1 MQKQR
6 EHWSS
11 HLGFILAAA
20 GSAIGL
26 GTLWK
31 FPYVTGENGGGIFVL
46 IYIFCTFFIGIPVFI
61 AELVLGRKA
70 QRGAVGV
77 FATLANNSAVWKT
90 AGWLGV
96 ASSFLIM
103 SFYSILAG
111 WGLNYVFMS
120 LSQFYESMT
129 AQEISGVF
137 DILASSADITLF
149 WHLLFTALTAAVV
162 YRGIRQGI
170 EYWSRFMTIGLLVIL
185 VGMCLFAM
193 TLEGFSEGVRFIL
206 YPDVSHFKPSAAIEA
221 LGLSFFTLSLG
232 QGIMLTYGSYM
243 RKGDD
248 IPKTAIIIGVMIIIV
263 SLLAGL
269 MIFPIIF
276 TFGFAPEAG
285 PGLVFKTLPVLFAKL
300 PGALFISTAFF
311 ILFVF
316 TALTSAV
323 ALIEVVAANFTDL
336 LGWSRQKAVLVVA
349 ISCFIFGIPS
359 ALSNTHTLF
368 ANWPAIYGKSFFETI
383 DDIVSLWLLP
393 IGGLMVAMFTGW
405 FLDKQISQAE
415 FDSGTQLRWMWRPWL
430 FFMRWV
436 APVAIVFII
445 LQQSKLIDIDAYFN
459 GKRTPTKGV
468 EKSHSPESLDIDAK

>member
-31 FPYVTGENGGGIFVL
+31 FPYVTGENGGGVFVFL
-46 IYIFCTFFIGIPVFI
+46 YIFCTFFIGIPVFI
-61 AELVLGRKA
+61 AELILGRKA

-77 FATLANNSAVWKT
+77 FAALANNSAFWKM

-103 SFYSILAG
+103 SFYSVLAG

-120 LSQFYESMT
+120 LTQFYQNKS
-129 AQEISGVF
+129 AQEISNVF

-149 WHLLFTALTAAVV
+149 WHFIFTALTAAVV

-170 EYWSRFMTIGLLVIL
+170 EYWSRFMTIGLLIIL

-193 TLEGFSEGVRFIL
+193 TLDGFKEGVHFIF
-206 YPDVSHFKPSAAIEA
+206 YPDLSRFKPSSAIQA

-243 RKGDD
+243 RRGDD
-248 IPKTAIIIGVMIIIV
+248 IPRTAIIIGGMIILV
-263 SLLAGL
+263 SLLAAL

-276 TFGFAPEAG
+276 TFGFAPEGG
-285 PGLVFKTLPVLFAKL
+285 PGLVFKTLPVLFSKL
-300 PGALFISTAFF
+300 PGALFVSTSFF

-316 TALTSAV
+316 TALTSAM

-336 LGWSRQKAVLVVA
+336 LGWSRHKAVLVCA

-359 ALSNTHTLF
+359 ALSSTNTLF
-368 ANWPAIYGKSFFETI
+368 ANWPAIYGKTFFETI
-383 DDIVSLWLLP
+383 DGIVTLWLLP

-415 FDSGTQLRWMWRPWL
+415 FNAGTKYYWLWRPWL

-436 APVAIVFII
+436 APIAILFII
-445 LQQSKLIDIDAYFN
+445 LQQSKLIDIDSFFSSN
-459 GKRTPTKGV
+459 TP
-468 EKSHSPESLDIDAK
+468 

>member
-46 IYIFCTFFIGIPVFI
+46 IYILCTFFIGIPIFI

-77 FATLANNSAVWKT
+77 FVNLSNNSTVWKT

-103 SFYSILAG
+103 SFYSVLAG

-120 LSQFYESMT
+120 LCQFYKNMT

-137 DILASSADITLF
+137 DILSSSADITLF
-149 WHLLFTALTAAVV
+149 WHFLFTALTAAVV

-170 EYWSRFMTIGLLVIL
+170 EYWSKFMTIGLIVIL
-185 VGMCLFAM
+185 VGMCLYAM
-193 TLEGFSEGVRFIL
+193 TLDGFWQGVRFIL
-206 YPDVSHFKPSAAIEA
+206 YPDTANFKPSAAIQA

-243 RKGDD
+243 RRTDN
-248 IPKTAIIIGVMIIIV
+248 IPKTAIIIGTMIVVI

-300 PGALFISTAFF
+300 PGALFISTSFF

-336 LGWSRQKAVLVVA
+336 LGWSRHKAVLIVSV
-349 ISCFIFGIPS
+349 SSFIFGIPS
-359 ALSNTHTLF
+359 ALSNTNTLF
-368 ANWPAIYGKSFFETI
+368 AKWPAIYGGKTFFTTI
-383 DDIVSLWLLP
+383 DDIVSLWFLP
-393 IGGLMVAMFTGW
+393 IGGLMIAIFTGW
-405 FLDKQISQAE
+405 VLDEKISKEE
-415 FDSGTQLRWMWRPWL
+415 FNTGTTMRWLWRPWI
-430 FFMRWV
+430 FFVRWV

-445 LQQSKLIDIDAYFN
+445 LQQSGLIDVDSYF
-459 GKRTPTKGV
+459 GKGEHHIVPPTLI
-468 EKSHSPESLDIDAK
+468 E

>member
-1 MQKQR
+1 MQKPR

-31 FPYVTGENGGGIFVL
+31 FPYVTGENGGGLFVL
-46 IYIFCTFFIGIPVFI
+46 MYILCTFFIGIPLFI

-77 FATLANNSAVWKT
+77 FVTLANNSTLWKA

-120 LSQFYESMT
+120 LSQFYVHMSPK
-129 AQEISGVF
+129 EISGVF

-149 WHLLFTALTAAVV
+149 WHFLFTALTAAVV
-162 YRGIRQGI
+162 YRGVRQGI
-170 EYWSRFMTIGLLVIL
+170 EFWSRFMTIGLLVIL
-185 VGMCLFAM
+185 IGMCLFST
-193 TLEGFSEGVRFIL
+193 TLEGFWPGVRFIF
-206 YPDVSHFKPSAAIEA
+206 YPDLSHFKPSAAIKA
-221 LGLSFFTLSLG
+221 LGLAFFTLSLG

-243 RKGDD
+243 RRGDD
-248 IPKTAIIIGVMIIIV
+248 IPKTALIIGTMIILV

-276 TFGFAPEAG
+276 SFGFSPEAG
-285 PGLVFKTLPVLFAKL
+285 PGLVFKTLPVLFSQL

-336 LGWSRQKAVLVVA
+336 LGWSRQKAVLIVA
-349 ISCFIFGIPS
+349 ASCFIFGIPS
-359 ALSNTHTLF
+359 ALSNTNTLF
-368 ANWPAIYGKSFFETI
+368 ANWPAIYGKTFFATI

-393 IGGLMVAMFTGW
+393 IGGLMVTIFTGW
-405 FLDKQISQAE
+405 FLDKQISQEE
-415 FDSGTQLRWMWRPWL
+415 FNSGTTMRWMWRPWL
-430 FFMRWV
+430 FFMRWI
-436 APVAIVFII
+436 APIAIVFII
-445 LQQSKLIDIDAYFN
+445 LQQSQMIDVDTYFN
-459 GKRTPTKGV
+459 ASTK
-468 EKSHSPESLDIDAK
+468 P